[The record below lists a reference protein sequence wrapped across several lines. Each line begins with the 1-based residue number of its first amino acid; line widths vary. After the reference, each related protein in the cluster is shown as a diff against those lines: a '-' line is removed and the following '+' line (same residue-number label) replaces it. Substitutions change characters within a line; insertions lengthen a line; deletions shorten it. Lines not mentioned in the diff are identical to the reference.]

1 MITALNRENV
11 YIGFD
16 LQEFNRIRDTEQTRL
31 IMPVEGEQSCRLMGF
46 RGK

>member
-16 LQEFNRIRDTEQTRL
+16 LQEFNRIRIYWRQTRL
-31 IMPVEGEQSCRLMGF
+31 IMPR
-46 RGK
+46 R